1 MKWNRYI
8 VCCKVICQLKLK
20 RVGVGDLIFF
30 FKQERCKLLN
40 CIIGLTTTVIDELS
54 KECDIRLIPLT
65 DTVISKMLESS
76 LAYTSEVIPAGT
88 YTGQTTDINTI
99 GVKSV
104 LITKADVS
112 DDTIEQL
119 TSLLFESARTTS

>member
-1 MKWNRYI
+1 
-8 VCCKVICQLKLK
+8 
-20 RVGVGDLIFF
+20 
-30 FKQERCKLLN
+30 
-40 CIIGLTTTVIDELS
+40 
-54 KECDIRLIPLT
+54 
-65 DTVISKMLESS
+65 MLESS

-88 YTGQTTDINTI
+88 YTGQTTDISTI

-119 TSLLFESARTTS
+119 TSLLFEKENEISYSNSLKLELTYDFATDDIPIPFHDGANRYYKACGYSTN